1 MPVSNM
7 KAYDKQFLKG
17 LYLLIISMLLLFW
30 LEQRSINAYW
40 IQTYHQNSPLSLL
53 DNNKVWQAGAR
64 ITEFL
69 SDELSVG
76 QDQVV
81 EFNND
86 VLAHFN
92 ASVIVKANN
101 EGIEDDKVSVISTDY
116 ALILNMHLVYNQ
128 PIYYVIPQQPFIQ
141 VVSAREVKEKSDMGI
156 LHHMIDKPNETPATK
171 HEEDTRLLITK
182 GQKVFFV
189 GDSLMQGVAPQ
200 AMRVLLKE
208 HGVESINLSKQSTGL
223 SYPRFY
229 DWPQVVRDT
238 FAKNNNIKLMVVF
251 MGPNDPWDFP
261 VVRGKRFFKFGTPEW
276 EGVYRARI
284 QQMINTAVENGATVL
299 WIGAPNVKNDKLNH
313 GMLLL
318 NRIYKSQVDINQ
330 QYYIPSNDVL
340 GMKDDV
346 FVKFMQIPNKGNITL
361 RTDDGIHFTVFGQ
374 KRIADKIMSLLHFKD
389 ATEEVTK

>member
-1 MPVSNM
+1 MQVFNM
-7 KAYDKQFLKG
+7 KAYNKRFLKG
-17 LYLLIISMLLLFW
+17 LYLLIVSMILLFW

-53 DNNKVWQAGAR
+53 DNNKLWQVGAR

-69 SDELSVG
+69 SDKLSSG
-76 QDQVV
+76 QATIT

-86 VLAHFN
+86 ILEHFN
-92 ASVIVKANN
+92 EDIVVNTN
-101 EGIEDDKVSVISTDY
+101 DGVEGTGAVKTNHVLT
-116 ALILNMHLVYNQ
+116 LNMALVYNRHVLYIF
-128 PIYYVIPQQPFIQ
+128 PHQPFIR
-141 VVSAREVKEKSDMGI
+141 VTLKNTAEKNALPFYKKL
-156 LHHMIDKPNETPATK
+156 LHTDRSNIAPLIIGDQ
-171 HEEDTRLLITK
+171 DLRLFIAK

-189 GDSLMQGVAPQ
+189 GDSLMQGVAPHT
-200 AMRVLLKE
+200 MRALLKD
-208 HGVESINLSKQSTGL
+208 HGIESINLSKQSTGL

-261 VVRGKRFFKFGTPEW
+261 VVKGKRFFKLGSPEW
-276 EGVYRARI
+276 EGAYRARI
-284 QQMINTAVENGATVL
+284 QQLINTAVGNGAEVL
-299 WIGAPNVKNDKLNH
+299 WIGAPNVKSDKLNN

-318 NRIYKSQVDINQ
+318 DRIYKSQVTINQ
-330 QYYIPSNDVL
+330 QYYIPSNDLL

-346 FVKFMQIPNKGNITL
+346 FVKFMKIPNKGNITL

-374 KRIADKIMSLLHFKD
+374 KRIADKIMSLLHFND
-389 ATEEVTK
+389 AAEEVTK